1 VAAQAG
7 TGGEDREGILHISQS
22 GVPRSRLFESEE
34 IGRKSMKEKAIV
46 TAAITGGIHTPT
58 MSDYLPITPKQ
69 ISDEA
74 VRAYE
79 AGAAVCH
86 IHARNPETGMPSPD
100 LNLMKEIIT
109 GIKSRCNIVVC
120 ITTGGGL
127 GMTTEQRVA
136 PVTLYGPELA
146 SFNAGSI
153 NFALFPAIQ
162 RFKEWKFEWE
172 KQYLGMTEDFIYAN
186 TFKSMKE
193 YCGKFNERGTKP
205 EFEIFDAGMVNNVA
219 FMIQAGYVKK
229 PVYIQFVM
237 GVLGGITPS
246 PENLLFLVDYAKK
259 LIGDFEFSVCVAGRA
274 QFPICTQ
281 SLLIGGNA
289 RVGLEDNL
297 YLEKGQVAKSNAE
310 QVAKMVRIAREL
322 GIDPATPDEA
332 RSILGLKGIDK
343 VNF

>member
-1 VAAQAG
+1 
-7 TGGEDREGILHISQS
+7 
-22 GVPRSRLFESEE
+22 
-34 IGRKSMKEKAIV
+34 MKEKAVV
-46 TAAITGGIHTPT
+46 TAAITGSIHTPT
-58 MSDYLPITPKQ
+58 MSEYLPITPQQ
-69 ISDEA
+69 IADEA

-86 IHARNPETGMPSPD
+86 VHARNPETGMPVPD
-100 LNLMKEIIT
+100 VNLMKEIIT
-109 GIKSRCNIVVC
+109 KIKSRCNIVIC

-127 GMTTEQRVA
+127 GMTVEQRVA
-136 PVTLYGPELA
+136 PVTLYKPELA

-153 NFALFPAIQ
+153 NFALFPVIP
-162 RFKEWKFEWE
+162 RYKEWKFEWE
-172 KQYLGMTEDFIYAN
+172 KQYLGMTEDFIFAN

-193 YCGKFNERGTKP
+193 YCAKFNENGTKP
-205 EFEIFDAGMVNNVA
+205 EFEIYDSGMVNNVA

-246 PENLLFLVDYAKK
+246 SENLMFMVDYANKM
-259 LIGDFEFSVCVAGRA
+259 IGDFEFSVCVAGRA

-281 SLLIGGNA
+281 SLLIGGNV

-297 YLEKGQVAKSNAE
+297 YLDKGRMAMSNAE
-310 QVAKMVRIAREL
+310 QVAKIARIAREL
-322 GIDPATPDEA
+322 GIEPATPDEA
-332 RSILGLKGIDK
+332 RKILLLKGIDK

>member
-1 VAAQAG
+1 M
-7 TGGEDREGILHISQS
+7 
-22 GVPRSRLFESEE
+22 
-34 IGRKSMKEKAIV
+34 MKDKAIITVAV
-46 TAAITGGIHTPT
+46 TGSIHTPT
-58 MSDYLPITPKQ
+58 MSPYLPITPQQ
-69 ISDEA
+69 IADEA

-86 IHARNPETGMPSPD
+86 LHARNPETGVPVPD
-100 LNLMKEIIT
+100 VNLMKEIIT
-109 GIKSRCNIVVC
+109 EIKSRCNIVVC

-127 GMTTEQRVA
+127 GMTVEQRVA
-136 PVTLYGPELA
+136 PVTLYKPELA

-153 NFALFPAIQ
+153 NFALFPVIP
-162 RFKEWKFEWE
+162 RYKEWKFEWE
-172 KQYLGMTEDFIYAN
+172 KQYLGMTEDFIFAN

-193 YCGKFNERGTKP
+193 YCAKFNEMGTKP
-205 EFEIFDAGMVNNVA
+205 EFEIYDAGMVNNVA
-219 FMIQAGYVKK
+219 FMIQSGYIKK

-246 PENLLFLVDYAKK
+246 SENLIFLVDYARK
-259 LIGDFEFSVCVAGRA
+259 LIGDFQFSVCVAGRA

-297 YLEKGQVAKSNAE
+297 YLEKGQMAKSNAE
-310 QVAKMVRIAREL
+310 QVAKIVRIAREL
-322 GIDPATPDEA
+322 GIEPATPDEA
-332 RSILGLKGIDK
+332 RQILGLKGLDH

>member
-1 VAAQAG
+1 M
-7 TGGEDREGILHISQS
+7 
-22 GVPRSRLFESEE
+22 
-34 IGRKSMKEKAIV
+34 MKDKAII
-46 TAAITGGIHTPT
+46 TAAVTGSIHTPT
-58 MSDYLPITPKQ
+58 MSPYLPITPQQ
-69 ISDEA
+69 IADEA

-86 IHARNPETGMPSPD
+86 LHARNPETGVPVPD
-100 LNLMKEIIT
+100 VNLMKEIIT
-109 GIKSRCNIVVC
+109 EIKSRCNIVVC

-127 GMTTEQRVA
+127 GMTVEQRVA
-136 PVTLYGPELA
+136 PVTLYKPELA

-153 NFALFPAIQ
+153 NFALFPVIP
-162 RFKEWKFEWE
+162 RYKEWKFEWE
-172 KQYLGMTEDFIYAN
+172 KQYLGMTEDFIFAN

-193 YCGKFNERGTKP
+193 YCAKFNEMGTKP
-205 EFEIFDAGMVNNVA
+205 EFEIYDAGMVNNVA
-219 FMIQAGYVKK
+219 FMIQAGYIKK

-246 PENLLFLVDYAKK
+246 SENLIFLVDYARR
-259 LIGDFEFSVCVAGRA
+259 LIGDFQFSVCVAGRA

-297 YLEKGQVAKSNAE
+297 YLEKGQMAKSNAE
-310 QVAKMVRIAREL
+310 QVAKIVRIAREL
-322 GIDPATPDEA
+322 GIEPAAPDEA
-332 RSILGLKGIDK
+332 RQILGLKGLDH